1 MLMKTHSDS
10 FKGSV
15 VDDHGDGDLEDGDD
29 HGDGDGDGDDL
40 GDGDVDE
47 NSQ

>member
-29 HGDGDGDGDDL
+29 HGDGDGDDL